1 MLNEHNEVINTVI
14 QLQEIISKSDIEEI
28 TIKAM
33 CKFHTVITEV
43 LK

>member
-1 MLNEHNEVINTVI
+1 MLNEHYKVINTVI

-28 TIKAM
+28 TINAM
-33 CKFHTVITEV
+33 CKFHTELTDV